1 MSQTVSHAADVP
13 AVPYF
18 VNDFGLEALLSVTV
32 SGTADLAEGTV
43 LGKVTASGKYVAYTD
58 AATNGAGSDT
68 AVGILYHKVSPRTGA
83 DVLGSMQVFGVVREA
98 SLVGITAAA
107 KADLAGRFFF
117 V

>member
-1 MSQTVSHAADVP
+1 MSQSVVHAADTP

-18 VNDFGLEALLSVTV
+18 VNDFGLEALLSVTIT
-32 SGTADLAEGTV
+32 GNADFAEGTV
-43 LGKVTASGKYVAYTD
+43 LGKVTATGKYVPYTD

-68 AVGILYHKVSPRTGA
+68 AVGILYHKVSPTTGN

-98 SLVGITAAA
+98 SLVGITASA